1 MSRLKQLQEMAHS
14 FNEIGAV
21 SDETVKRL
29 DTRIR
34 AQEIREKLPKIMVME
49 GKDIRA
55 MRDRLGISQAG
66 LAYTMNMTVA
76 SISKWERGEK
86 KPNGAALRLLN
97 ILDRKGIEFFAE

>member
-1 MSRLKQLQEMAHS
+1 MSRLKQLQEMAYS
-14 FNEIGAV
+14 FHQIGAV
-21 SDETVKRL
+21 SDETVKRV
-29 DTRIR
+29 DARIN
-34 AQEIREKLPKIMVME
+34 AQEIRKKMPEIIAME

-97 ILDRKGIEFFAE
+97 TINRKGIDVLAD